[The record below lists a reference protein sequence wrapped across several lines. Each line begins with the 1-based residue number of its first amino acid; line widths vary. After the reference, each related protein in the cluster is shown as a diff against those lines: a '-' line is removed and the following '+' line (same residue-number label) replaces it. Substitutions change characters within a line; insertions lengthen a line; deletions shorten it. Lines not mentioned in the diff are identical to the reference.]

1 MEREDM
7 SDIDID
13 IDIVLIYE
21 VVKKLLCKKVMSVHL
36 KKYRKKMAHQCG
48 QLKST

>member
-1 MEREDM
+1 M
-7 SDIDID
+7 SD

-36 KKYRKKMAHQCG
+36 KKYRKKWHTNVAN
-48 QLKST
+48 